1 MVSLPSHPPPLQV
14 RAFLDWP
21 SYLFA
26 FPPSRVNQFESVLRQ
41 FDRRS
46 SRTLT
51 RPYPRSNFEG
61 NRAVHIETTGPEI
74 HAQTKDLP
82 GGLQAF
88 ICATGTGGTL
98 AGVTRA
104 LKDLSGGK
112 TQCWLADPPGS
123 VLESFINRGV
133 MERGGGSITEGEL
146 HWG

>member
-1 MVSLPSHPPPLQV
+1 MTNPPPPL
-14 RAFLDWP
+14 
-21 SYLFA
+21 
-26 FPPSRVNQFESVLRQ
+26 FPN
-41 FDRRS
+41 
-46 SRTLT
+46 
-51 RPYPRSNFEG
+51 SNFEG
-61 NRAVHIETTGPEI
+61 NRAAHIHTTGPEI

-133 MERGGGSITEGEL
+133 MERGGGSITEGAFSFL
-146 HWG
+146 LATLTVLPPSRSAIARAADTNPPLVSS

>member
-1 MVSLPSHPPPLQV
+1 M
-14 RAFLDWP
+14 
-21 SYLFA
+21 
-26 FPPSRVNQFESVLRQ
+26 E
-41 FDRRS
+41 
-46 SRTLT
+46 LT
-51 RPYPRSNFEG
+51 NTPRPFIPNNSNFEG
-61 NRAVHIETTGPEI
+61 NRAAHIHTTGPEI

-133 MERGGGSITEGEL
+133 MERGGGSITEGEFSGGL
-146 HWG
+146 TTGMAMLLVISSLLCIIEIGHFCFFG

>member
-1 MVSLPSHPPPLQV
+1 M
-14 RAFLDWP
+14 
-21 SYLFA
+21 
-26 FPPSRVNQFESVLRQ
+26 SREN
-41 FDRRS
+41 
-46 SRTLT
+46 
-51 RPYPRSNFEG
+51 SNFEG
-61 NRAVHIETTGPEI
+61 NRAAHIHTTGPEI

-133 MERGGGSITEGEL
+133 MERGGGSITEGE
-146 HWG
+146 WRWQSS